1 MAKSVTSLLLG
12 ICLDRGL
19 IASLDDTADA
29 YVPELRGTLHGG
41 STLRQLSNMSSG
53 VAGVHASINSVCYP
67 SAFESDDANIAKFVA
82 SMNERQEPEGARFNY
97 NEICPLTIGMVIRS
111 VTGQTMSAFAEE
123 AVWQP
128 MGAEADATWQTDSTG
143 AEFNCIGFVSGAA
156 PFASPL
162 RDLTETAAAQGCRL
176 RDWGRLGLLVAQG
189 GVTAEGRR
197 IVSEDWISEVTSWRA
212 DEQQA
217 LFAKGKHTN
226 STALLEDYD
235 VVHGP
240 NGHEEGALGVA
251 YKSCEPLGKPLSL

>member
-1 MAKSVTSLLLG
+1 M
-12 ICLDRGL
+12 
-19 IASLDDTADA
+19 
-29 YVPELRGTLHGG
+29 LRTD
-41 STLRQLSNMSSG
+41 
-53 VAGVHASINSVCYP
+53 P
-67 SAFESDDANIAKFVA
+67 SAFESDDASIAKFVA

-123 AVWQP
+123 ALWQP

-143 AEFNCIGFVSGAA
+143 AEFNCVGFVSGVA

-240 NGHEEGALGVA
+240 DGHEDT
-251 YKSCEPLGKPLSL
+251 